1 VRVVVLFWLKNGFV
15 MLSTILVLAFIL
27 ALGYWIYLP
36 FPWLDRPAIEK
47 GLSAKGGKLEKMQW
61 QSKASQ
67 DGLSLGKTYHINY
80 LDREGEHRQT
90 WAIIGMNGQVMFAD
104 DWSRPQK
111 REAEK

>member
-1 VRVVVLFWLKNGFV
+1 

-36 FPWLDRPAIEK
+36 FPWLDRLAVEK
-47 GLSAKGGKLEKMQW
+47 SLNAKGGKLEKMHW

-67 DGLSLGKTYHINY
+67 DGLALGKTYHIDY
-80 LDREGEHRQT
+80 LDREGKRHQT
-90 WAIIGMNGQVMFAD
+90 WAIIGMNGQVMLAD

-111 REAEK
+111 EETEK

>member
-1 VRVVVLFWLKNGFV
+1 

-36 FPWLDRPAIEK
+36 FPWLDRPSIEK
-47 GLSAKGGKLEKMQW
+47 GLSEKGGKLEKMQW

-67 DGLSLGKTYHINY
+67 DGLALGKTYHITY